1 MGLLARLSQA
11 LVEGGEGMV
20 VGHASLP
27 LSPYTTTGLGQ
38 FSHSRQPAL
47 QPFTLGL
54 LRNGQLI
61 GSITGSAGIVR
72 HSPKTFDLVLQ
83 DVWLVCLERWCDGC
97 ACGPGGRGDAE
108 LTQELPVT

>member
-1 MGLLARLSQA
+1 
-11 LVEGGEGMV
+11 MV

-27 LSPYTTTGLGQ
+27 LSPYTATSLGQ

-83 DVWLVCLERWCDGC
+83 DV
-97 ACGPGGRGDAE
+97 CGLCVWSGG
-108 LTQELPVT
+108 VTGVVVARRAGRR

>member
-27 LSPYTTTGLGQ
+27 LSPYTATSLGQ

-83 DVWLVCLERWCDGC
+83 DVCGWCVW
-97 ACGPGGRGDAE
+97 R
-108 LTQELPVT
+108 VV

>member
-1 MGLLARLSQA
+1 MAVLALLPQA

-27 LSPYTTTGLGQ
+27 ISPYTATSLGQ

-83 DVWLVCLERWCDGC
+83 DVCGWCVWS
-97 ACGPGGRGDAE
+97 GG
-108 LTQELPVT
+108 VTGVVWARRAGRR

>member
-1 MGLLARLSQA
+1 
-11 LVEGGEGMV
+11 MV

-27 LSPYTTTGLGQ
+27 LSPYTATGLGQ

-72 HSPKTFDLVLQ
+72 HSPHLSLSVLLLRTLC
-83 DVWLVCLERWCDGC
+83 VWR
-97 ACGPGGRGDAE
+97 CGWRCVWSVAVTGVVVGQAGGAT
-108 LTQELPVT
+108 LS